1 MANTRHNSTQ
11 LPLVTDGAKS
21 VDAFYGPWKSL
32 GEFGSW
38 WSETFAGVDIP
49 AGTLA
54 GVING
59 TNVDRY
65 CRIVPADGTAYWKK
79 LDYIN
84 SVIEFG
90 GIVSDMAVSSGTAG
104 IMGNRATV
112 FYDEGSDTLL
122 LKSGN
127 NYYGNWTNSYDYG
140 EIDDGRVYPYEG
152 KIYVD
157 ITTGQLFYSTSNKLV
172 PAEGGGNINLTDDE
186 WEAIDSGI
194 TAELVEELKRLKA
207 MNIQYSFNKNELT
220 LTDGNNTQT
229 YNLAEGGGSTNYGEP
244 TVMLS
249 YSDSIGNSGGTLNPV
264 IHVSQSRV
272 VGESSSTLSY
282 SSVSEIKSTG
292 ATVEFSLSQG
302 AAGVS
307 INSQTGVLTFT
318 ENTSGALKIVQV
330 SVNVRNVNEVG
341 LDGEADSNEIR
352 QGKVY
357 IRSVAYGEPESNG
370 DGSYTVSPIYT
381 ASNGETY
388 TYDEY
393 VAADISKETFSFE
406 ITEGSSMYGAS
417 LNTTTGAVTY
427 DISDMLDGLSGG
439 EIITTS
445 FLNCVQSN
453 VNTITVD
460 VPDFF
465 GYTGEDEYVA
475 NDSWINNVGGNKTD
489 STVTTFAY
497 RSGCS
502 AAPSIAAVKDDVFY
516 FKLDVTSNYATHAW
530 FLETQGA
537 AFTAGD
543 AAYAKGQ
550 SYDVNNVESVMH
562 TGQAKNFII
571 YKVADSDAAYLTYS
585 GFRKAMGYYKI
596 E

>member
-11 LPLVTDGAKS
+11 LPLVTDEAKS
-21 VDAFYGPWKSL
+21 VDAFYGPWESL

-65 CRIVPADGTAYWKK
+65 CRIVPASGTAYWKK

-90 GIVSDMAVSSGTAG
+90 GTVSGVTVSSGTAG
-104 IMGNRATV
+104 TMGNRTTV
-112 FYDEGSDTLL
+112 FYDEDSDTLL
-122 LKSGN
+122 LKSGS

-140 EIDDGRVYPYEG
+140 EVDNSRVYPYEG

-157 ITTGQLFYSTSNKLV
+157 ITTGQLFYSTSNELV
-172 PAEGGGNINLTDDE
+172 PAEGGGSVDFNNEE

-194 TAELVEELKRLKA
+194 TAELVEELRRLKA
-207 MNIQYSFNKNELT
+207 MNIQYSFNKNEIT
-220 LTDGNNTQT
+220 LTDGNGTQA
-229 YNLAEGGGSTNYGEP
+229 YNLSTGGGTTNYGEP
-244 TVMLS
+244 TVTLS
-249 YSDSIGNSGGTLNPV
+249 YAESIGNGGGTLEPTIQV
-264 IHVSQSRV
+264 TQSKV
-272 VGESSSTLSY
+272 VGESSTILSY
-282 SSVSEIKSTG
+282 GSVNAIKATG
-292 ATVEFSLSQG
+292 ATVEFSLEQG
-302 AAGVS
+302 VAGIS
-307 INSQTGVLTFT
+307 INPQTGILTFA
-318 ENTSGALKIVQV
+318 ENTSGTLKIVQV
-330 SVNVRNVNEVG
+330 VVTVTNVNGAG
-341 LDGEADSNEIR
+341 LDGEATSAEIR

-393 VAADISKETFSFE
+393 VAAEISKETFYFE
-406 ITEGSSMYGAS
+406 VTEGSSMYGATLDTDS
-417 LNTTTGAVTY
+417 GAITY
-427 DISDMLDGLSGG
+427 DTSDMLDALSGG
-439 EIITTS
+439 GIITMS

-453 VNTITVD
+453 VNTITID
-460 VPDFF
+460 APDFF
-465 GYTGEDEYVA
+465 GYTGKEGYVA

-489 STVTTFAY
+489 DTVTTLAY
-497 RSGCS
+497 RANCS
-502 AAPSIAAVKDDVFY
+502 AAPSVAAVKDDVFY

-530 FLETQGA
+530 FLETQSA
-537 AFTAGD
+537 AFAAGD

-550 SYDVNNVESVMH
+550 SYSVSNVENIIH
-562 TGQAKNFII
+562 TGQAKGFII
-571 YKVADSDAAYLTYS
+571 YKVKDDDAAYLTYS
-585 GFRKAMGYYKI
+585 GFRKALGYYKI